1 MTFPFHDKILF
12 SSFDRVPTPI
22 SSTYSTAYANVMGL
36 KKKFF
41 DNWPNTPILCNF
53 LSYVIFIY
61 AVGIKQIEAPVSQSS
76 PKI

>member
-36 KKKFF
+36 KKK
-41 DNWPNTPILCNF
+41 ILIIG
-53 LSYVIFIY
+53 LIHRSYVIFCRM
-61 AVGIKQIEAPVSQSS
+61 
-76 PKI
+76 